1 MVWVTKYCFLKMTSY
16 IIPINEETMGQTYY
30 CSKEITSQ
38 MLSSF
43 CTYLSFTFWSAVTE
57 FKIHD

>member
-1 MVWVTKYCFLKMTSY
+1 MKKQWDELIT
-16 IIPINEETMGQTYY
+16 I
-30 CSKEITSQ
+30 EITSQ